1 VAAATPA
8 AAPAS
13 APATPGSYLV
23 QIGSFKSEGEANAT
37 WEKIK
42 AKNADIL
49 SRYAPNIVSVDL
61 GAKGTYQRLRFGPFE
76 TKEAAAQVCD
86 QLKARKQDCLL
97 AKQ

>member
-1 VAAATPA
+1 MALNLAADSGDTP
-8 AAPAS
+8 
-13 APATPGSYLV
+13 
-23 QIGSFKSEGEANAT
+23 NAT

-42 AKNADIL
+42 AKNTDIL

-76 TKEAAAQVCD
+76 TREAAANVCD